1 MKAKPHRKRRGVH
14 QPLKRAPK
22 RAKGVSSQRVDLTR
36 PSLIDFFSSIDED
49 EGLAVGESLD
59 EREKRG

>member
-22 RAKGVSSQRVDLTR
+22 RAKGVSSQRVGLTR
-36 PSLIDFFSSIDED
+36 PSLVESFSSTDEE

>member
-1 MKAKPHRKRRGVH
+1 MKAKPYRKRGGVR

-22 RAKGVSSQRVDLTR
+22 RAKGVSSQRVGLTR
-36 PSLIDFFSSIDED
+36 PSLVEFFSSIDEE

>member
-1 MKAKPHRKRRGVH
+1 MKAKPYRKRGGVR

-22 RAKGVSSQRVDLTR
+22 RAKPVISQRVGLTR
-36 PSLIDFFSSIDED
+36 PSLVEFFSSIDEE